1 MNVKDS
7 DSTLILTWGRPQGGT
22 LLTIEFAQ
30 KLHKPYLVINM
41 NEKPNC
47 VSVIAW
53 IKKERINILNI
64 AGPRQSFAP
73 FVYDE
78 AYTFLKNVLV
88 L

>member
-1 MNVKDS
+1 VQDG
-7 DSTLILTWGRPQGGT
+7 DGTLILTWGRPQGGT

-64 AGPRQSFAP
+64 AGPGQSFGHL
-73 FVYDE
+73 VYHE
-78 AYTFLKNVLV
+78 AYTFLKNL
-88 L
+88 LLL